1 MIARKRANPIGA
13 LWLMEKFQI
22 EVFQPL
28 PIVSYSTT
36 TSRRSTATDSQ
47 TGFKVEFYQERQ
59 RPEDTVIAHLQ
70 FHLRYEIPHF
80 EFLSRLF
87 SVINE
92 AVLQEW
98 VNSEPTGKYA
108 RRAAFLYE
116 FFTEKNLTAPEN
128 LAGNYIDAINS
139 KKLVTAS
146 KHKIEKNQ
154 KWRVNNNLAGNRDF
168 CPILIKTEKLTEASS
183 VDVKTLL
190 DELNNEVGE
199 DTLLRSAGWFTLGE
213 SRASFKI
220 EGETDKSTRIQ
231 RFADVIERFTGKMEL
246 PLDLALLQ
254 KEILGTQTAITQFGL
269 RQSPV
274 FIGQIRRFQE
284 IVHYIAPPFQTLQ
297 QKLDGLDLFWQKTEG
312 QSPILRS
319 AAIAFAFV
327 YIHPLADGNG
337 RLHRFLF
344 NDLLRRDNA
353 TYDPI
358 ILPIS
363 GVISGNEQEKIA
375 YANILEQ
382 VSKPVMHCL
391 SEHYRF
397 SKKEQKYSDGI
408 QSNFEIEHSE
418 LAEPIWQYPDLT
430 QHIHYFSELVKKTI
444 TVYMRNES
452 YYLNSYEQAKSAL
465 TELIEMPN
473 HYVDRIIRSIQEN
486 NGKLTNK
493 LAKDYPFLKD
503 EQLWQQMVEAIK
515 EAFQKND
522 VK

>member
-36 TSRRSTATDSQ
+36 TSRRSTETDSQ

-168 CPILIKTEKLTEASS
+168 CPILIKTEKLIEAIS

-382 VSKPVMHCL
+382 VSKLVMHCL

-408 QSNFEIEHSE
+408 QSNFEVEHSQ

-430 QHIHYFSELVKKTI
+430 QHILYFSELVKKTI

-503 EQLWQQMVEAIK
+503 EQLWQQMVEVVK
-515 EAFQKND
+515 EAFQKR
-522 VK
+522 